1 MNFDDKKIKKS
12 DFCKNKKVTSID
24 DVDVKK
30 ILVSKKESYG
40 TKNSFKYVIG
50 YNDDDGIR
58 PLCVKLPQMTVFA
71 RKFDKNGTIFFRA
84 NNKQLLK
91 NYNKILKIVEKL
103 MRIDFESKPVYDD
116 DEKCIKK
123 YIYICR

>member
-1 MNFDDKKIKKS
+1 M
-12 DFCKNKKVTSID
+12 TLTL
-24 DVDVKK
+24 KK

-71 RKFDKNGTIFFRA
+71 RKFDENATISFRA
-84 NNKQLLK
+84 NN
-91 NYNKILKIVEKL
+91 
-103 MRIDFESKPVYDD
+103 
-116 DEKCIKK
+116 
-123 YIYICR
+123 

>member
-1 MNFDDKKIKKS
+1 
-12 DFCKNKKVTSID
+12 
-24 DVDVKK
+24 
-30 ILVSKKESYG
+30 
-40 TKNSFKYVIG
+40 
-50 YNDDDGIR
+50 
-58 PLCVKLPQMTVFA
+58 MTVFA

-91 NYNKILKIVEKL
+91 NYNKILKIAEKL

>member
-1 MNFDDKKIKKS
+1 
-12 DFCKNKKVTSID
+12 
-24 DVDVKK
+24 
-30 ILVSKKESYG
+30 
-40 TKNSFKYVIG
+40 
-50 YNDDDGIR
+50 
-58 PLCVKLPQMTVFA
+58 MTVFA

-103 MRIDFESKPVYDD
+103 MRIDFERKPVYDD

-123 YIYICR
+123 NIYICRQYDYKFSSQKNA